1 MSIDQPGS
9 SPGSV
14 PLSTAASPGPEHPGA
29 PSTSRKGLR
38 HRLRVLRHA
47 PDRWL
52 HPLRRRA
59 ALSRLAG
66 RAPEAVLFV
75 CHGNIYRSP
84 FAAYAFA
91 QSVASAR
98 VESAGFVGPDRP
110 SPDDAVARAARAG
123 VDLTPHRSR
132 LLTDE
137 SVRGADLIVVVNVA
151 QRREVC
157 ARWGVDRSKVLVL
170 GDLDPEPIVTR
181 EIEDPWRGEPEV
193 LDRSY
198 ARVERC
204 VRELARELGGSRD
217 APAGAGVA

>member
-1 MSIDQPGS
+1 MSTDQHGS
-9 SPGSV
+9 TPGSV
-14 PLSTAASPGPEHPGA
+14 TRSASSPPAAQPRA
-29 PSTSRKGLR
+29 PAAGRKGIR
-38 HRLRVLRHA
+38 QRLRVLRHA

-66 RAPEAVLFV
+66 QAPEAVLFV

-91 QSVASAR
+91 RSVASAA
-98 VESAGFVGPDRP
+98 VDSAGFVGPDRP
-110 SPDDAVARAARAG
+110 SPDDAIARAARAG

-132 LLTDE
+132 LLTEE

-157 ARWGVDRSKVLVL
+157 ARWRVDRSKVLVL
-170 GDLDPEPIVTR
+170 GDLDPEPIATR

-193 LDRSY
+193 LHRSY

-204 VRELARELGGSRD
+204 VRELARAVGRSVG
-217 APAGAGVA
+217 

>member
-1 MSIDQPGS
+1 MSIDQPGAA
-9 SPGSV
+9 PGSAS
-14 PLSTAASPGPEHPGA
+14 LSTAAAPGRARPGTPGA
-29 PSTSRKGLR
+29 GRKGLR
-38 HRLRVLRHA
+38 HRLRLLRHA

-66 RAPEAVLFV
+66 QAPEAVLFV

-91 QSVASAR
+91 RSGATAR

-110 SPDDAVARAARAG
+110 SPGDAIARAARAG
-123 VDLTPHRSR
+123 VDLNPHRSR
-132 LLTDE
+132 LLTGE

-204 VRELARELGGSRD
+204 VRELARELGGAEVSR
-217 APAGAGVA
+217 PAG